1 MIFCISCAHL
11 HERVDGSAT
20 LHRACQEARDAAV
33 LPRIERLVAKRPPHG
48 YRRIT
53 AVLNREGP
61 AAGLP
66 PTAPHGALK
75 GAACVTRCCAHRH
88 GEGEEAFCEAHRGDD
103 KKRPSASWAKGAGGS
118 HTWRRR
124 SAGGGERSVSFHCQ
138 SPIQF
143 FPSAVSDLSVFLVC
157 FFLYCNSPCGMQR

>member
-1 MIFCISCAHL
+1 MKAVAMIFCISCAHL

-53 AVLNREGP
+53 AVLYREGH

-66 PTAPHGALK
+66 PT
-75 GAACVTRCCAHRH
+75 
-88 GEGEEAFCEAHRGDD
+88 
-103 KKRPSASWAKGAGGS
+103 
-118 HTWRRR
+118 TWRAQGEDGAPDTLLR
-124 SAGGGERSVSFHCQ
+124 S
-138 SPIQF
+138 
-143 FPSAVSDLSVFLVC
+143 SA
-157 FFLYCNSPCGMQR
+157 